1 MKKGKNDEV
10 VIVYYFMNGCPHCEA
25 NRKAWKEAKQMAK
38 DKGIETEEIE
48 SQDPRCD
55 ESSFP
60 TIVLK
65 KDGKKTN
72 KRVEGSR
79 KSGGEIMK
87 GLGLQSGGRRRRS
100 TRRGRINSRR
110 RFRDHSRTLRNN
122 VAFR

>member
-1 MKKGKNDEV
+1 MKK
-10 VIVYYFMNGCPHCEA
+10 VIVYYFMIGCPHCEA
-25 NRKAWKEAKQMAK
+25 NQKAWEEAKQMAK
-38 DKGIETEEIE
+38 DQGIKTEEIE
-48 SQDPRCD
+48 SQDSRCD
-55 ESSFP
+55 ETSFP

-65 KDGKKTN
+65 KDGKKTD

-87 GLGLQSGGRRRRS
+87 GLGLKTVGGRRRH

-110 RFRDHSRTLRNN
+110 RVRDHSRTLRNN